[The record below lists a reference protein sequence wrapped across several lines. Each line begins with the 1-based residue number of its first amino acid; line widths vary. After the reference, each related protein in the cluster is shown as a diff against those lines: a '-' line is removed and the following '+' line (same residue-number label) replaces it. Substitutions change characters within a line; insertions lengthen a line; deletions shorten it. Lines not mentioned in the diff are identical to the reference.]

1 MRVNCNCRKVSQEG
15 DDLNWVSAPLGR
27 SRVKRASG
35 ALEAIETKKPRQNL
49 DRRRTH
55 LWVLMPRLWSQTVCV
70 VYQYSN
76 CRASAALASASVPL
90 CVSMCVSMT
99 RNQRVARM
107 RQINISLDSDST
119 RNTAAPQN
127 ELMRQV
133 SDRKSR
139 TAAFPSDLGPR
150 MTQCVCFPTSARSS

>member
-35 ALEAIETKKPRQNL
+35 ALEAIETKKTRQNL

-119 RNTAAPQN
+119 RNTHAAGFGPQIP
-127 ELMRQV
+127 
-133 SDRKSR
+133 DRCLS
-139 TAAFPSDLGPR
+139 LGPR
-150 MTQCVCFPTSARSS
+150 TPDVTVAVFPDLRSVVLNGL

>member
-1 MRVNCNCRKVSQEG
+1 VLASDEEALVMRVNCNCRKVSQEG

-55 LWVLMPRLWSQTVCV
+55 LWVLTPRLWSQTVCV

-76 CRASAALASASVPL
+76 
-90 CVSMCVSMT
+90 SMCVSMT